1 MGSLAQAKS
10 LGVVGSLLL
19 VLSVVPSAGPILGIV
34 GFILVLIA
42 VKNISEA
49 VGNKAIYDNAL
60 ISVILGIVGLAVGL
74 VVGVAGFLSFF
85 GAPRFFQG
93 PFEPPFE
100 HGFQPG
106 DFMGPRFI
114 SFILAIMAGLLVI
127 WVATIGSAVYLKRS
141 FTSIASALNINQFS
155 TAATLYL
162 IGAVLVVV
170 FVGFIVI
177 FVAAIIQTLAFF
189 SIPEQPPKPPSPPPG
204 APT

>member
-1 MGSLAQAKS
+1 MGSLVQAKS
-10 LGVVGSLLL
+10 LGGIGSLLL
-19 VLSVVPSAGPILGIV
+19 VLSVIPSAGPILGII

-60 ISVILGIVGLAVGL
+60 ISIILGIVGLVVGL

-100 HGFQPG
+100 RGFQPG
-106 DFMGPRFI
+106 DFMGPGFI
-114 SFILAIMAGLLVI
+114 SFILAIIAGLLVI
-127 WVATIGSAVYLKRS
+127 WATTIASAVYLRRS
-141 FTSIASALNINQFS
+141 FTSIASALNIKQFS

-170 FVGFIVI
+170 LVGFIII
-177 FVAAIIQTLAFF
+177 FIAAIIQTLAFF
-189 SIPEQPPKPPSPPPG
+189 SIPEQPTKPPPPPPSV
-204 APT
+204 PT